1 MKNNYVAYVKNNN
14 IQKPNITLDSNMVA
28 YLYLFSTNQMTMQEY
43 IRLKNALTEEQFYIL
58 SKLPADL
65 DDIKFNTTPQ
75 VMQEIIAC
83 AKLKN
88 DYGILHFL
96 EKICKVKIPTTRQE
110 KTKYA
115 ELIVDLMDEYL
126 SKDIPLGNC
135 VREYQSAIAS
145 EVKNDEE
152 NFADAK
158 IVSENNV
165 LNGKSPLV
173 TRNEKHL
180 ISMAGFGRKNNLR
193 SLAILEKNR
202 KFLKSKQAVIPHKN
216 IKASLKSDFSTT
228 FRINQLPKL
237 LDM

>member
-126 SKDIPLGNC
+126 SKDIPLG
-135 VREYQSAIAS
+135 
-145 EVKNDEE
+145 
-152 NFADAK
+152 
-158 IVSENNV
+158 
-165 LNGKSPLV
+165 
-173 TRNEKHL
+173 
-180 ISMAGFGRKNNLR
+180 
-193 SLAILEKNR
+193 KNR
-202 KFLKSKQAVIPHKN
+202 GHKQAVLRSTFSA
-216 IKASLKSDFSTT
+216 IKTVLCFRSARRRKSFPLIRCTHNYQSSA
-228 FRINQLPKL
+228 FLAYRLQEA
-237 LDM
+237 